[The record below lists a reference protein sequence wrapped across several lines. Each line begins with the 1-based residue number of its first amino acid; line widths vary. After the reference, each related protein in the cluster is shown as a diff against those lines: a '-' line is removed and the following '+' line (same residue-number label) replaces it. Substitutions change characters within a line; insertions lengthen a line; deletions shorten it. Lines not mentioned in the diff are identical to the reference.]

1 MYIVRACAEGASVY
15 KVRNRVVNNAA
26 IQSDGFDLRGM
37 WPARRRYTTS
47 QYSAQAF
54 QRKHCFNSKHSTRK
68 EENAAADCSH
78 IATVA
83 SGYLHDLDCNIIS
96 LFGRLYVNGYIGA
109 VSRVTRHDSAR
120 WSAEEQ
126 SHTHYV
132 PTGLWQKKER
142 TKPRHLCTPRSSHAR
157 TEVHLAPYK
166 VTHLVDSPKAAMANL
181 LEVRKDLGRVHLV
194 EHLGLVR
201 GRRAYQLARFA
212 HRSLVKV
219 DAGLLHARDRSKNS
233 DCSMAHCHRQ
243 TLAGSSDVRWQ
254 YTFARRRRLGG
265 HSGEAVRSENA
276 SNCVPPSDEL

>member
-1 MYIVRACAEGASVY
+1 VRVWCVCARVRVRMYIVRACAEGASVY

-157 TEVHLAPYK
+157 TETEVHLAPYK

-212 HRSLVKV
+212 HRSLLK
-219 DAGLLHARDRSKNS
+219 L
-233 DCSMAHCHRQ
+233 
-243 TLAGSSDVRWQ
+243 TLAYFTREIV
-254 YTFARRRRLGG
+254 ARTVTAQWHTATAKR
-265 HSGEAVRSENA
+265 
-276 SNCVPPSDEL
+276 